1 MSDVTEQG
9 SQFLRN
15 LGDAANRNP
24 LSAALIGMG
33 VLWLFAGRGGTRKV
47 RGLLGSASDAAGQ
60 SLGSAGSAISSGAA
74 AARRTMGES
83 AETMQRRGSET
94 WDAASR
100 STGDQMQAL
109 SEYGSEMAEKGS
121 GQLQDFGSNLTDMF
135 QRQPFAL
142 GAIGAAIGA
151 SIAAALPLTKIEAA
165 RLGQAADQAVE
176 SVKEHAG
183 RAMDAA
189 ADEARKQGLTTEGVR
204 SAVDETT
211 TRLGRV
217 VDAANQAIAER
228 GQTGQANT
236 DRAKADQ

>member
-33 VLWLFAGRGGTRKV
+33 VLWLFAGRAGTQKT
-47 RGLLGSASDAAGQ
+47 RGLLRGASDTAAR
-60 SLGSAGSAISSGAA
+60 SLDAAGSAIGSGTA
-74 AARRTMGES
+74 AARRKMGES

-100 STGDQMQAL
+100 SSGDQMQAL
-109 SEYGSEMAEKGS
+109 SEYGSEMGEKGS
-121 GQLQDFGSNLTDMF
+121 AQLQHFGNNLTDMF

-151 SIAAALPLTKIEAA
+151 SIAAALPLTKTEAA
-165 RLGQAADQAVE
+165 RLGPAGDQAVE
-176 SVKEHAG
+176 SVREHAG

-189 ADEARKQGLTTEGVR
+189 ADEARKQGLTTEGIK
-204 SAVDETT
+204 SAANEAT

-217 VDAANQAIAER
+217 VDAGNEAIAER
-228 GQTGQANT
+228 AKTGQAKT
-236 DRAKADQ
+236 DETRTDQ